1 MTDTLNP
8 KQKLFVQY
16 FLELRDAKQA
26 AIKAGYSAKTAAT
39 LGSRLANMPKIK
51 KLIKAA
57 IEREDRKMAAEAK
70 KKGDNAEIDSI
81 ASHVKKA
88 IENFNELK
96 RLAMLNGEISSA
108 IKAEE
113 NICKIRGLYAPAK
126 QELEISN
133 LKPPPTFE
141 QLCAREQIEQIEHKE
156 EEE

>member
-8 KQKLFVQY
+8 KQKLFTQY
-16 FLELRDAKQA
+16 LLECGNAKQA
-26 AIKAGYSAKTAAT
+26 AIMAGYSAKTAAT

-57 IEREDRKMAAEAK
+57 AEKQDRKMAAEAK

-88 IENFNELK
+88 IANFEELK
-96 RLAMLNGEISSA
+96 RLALEGGKIEAA

-113 NICKIRGLYAPAK
+113 NICKIRGLYILDK
-126 QELEISN
+126 KIEISSEQ
-133 LKPPPTFE
+133 KITFE
-141 QLCAREQIEQIEHKE
+141 QLCEIKEVEHNDKIPDTE
-156 EEE
+156 V